1 MSIYDE
7 MVAQL
12 AERVGTATPNV
23 EQEVMQL
30 CISFVKSSQ
39 HPISIL

>member
-23 EQEVMQL
+23 EQEVMQHTSRKL
-30 CISFVKSSQ
+30 LPSHHRGV
-39 HPISIL
+39 